1 MLMLAISGANATKS
15 NKKNN
20 KNLNR
25 LRNITSHCL
34 ICNPSVILQTAFN
47 IMPRHCFE
55 IYLDLLKIS
64 KVKHLYSSSD
74 IQHPHDVLDDLIL
87 LYKAWSF
94 VQWVGRGSSS
104 GIGCLS
110 RADPSKG
117 RRRVDIS
124 TIISDAVHLFNLLV
138 PHWLQEIRCL
148 RPADEKRRHLWCSR
162 TGTAVAS
169 SRRRWEFGRLKADL
183 LPNSG

>member
-15 NKKNN
+15 NKKN

-74 IQHPHDVLDDLIL
+74 IQHPHDVLDNVIL

-94 VQWVGRGSSS
+94 VQWMGRSS
-104 GIGCLS
+104 
-110 RADPSKG
+110 
-117 RRRVDIS
+117 
-124 TIISDAVHLFNLLV
+124 
-138 PHWLQEIRCL
+138 
-148 RPADEKRRHLWCSR
+148 
-162 TGTAVAS
+162 
-169 SRRRWEFGRLKADL
+169 
-183 LPNSG
+183 